1 MSTGFGRWSNN
12 DGSNLNI
19 RAVRFG
25 LNKPILE
32 TELNELQDLTF
43 QSISNTNRVNNK
55 PNTFTSNVGSSLYW
69 KYTVNG
75 DTTTAQLVLNATSMN
90 DVVKLV
96 FSGGVEYFL
105 TPTQLGEQTLSTL
118 VLPTNA
124 NEGQCLSYVSKAKF
138 KTVSPDP
145 TDVSE
150 YDTKVSYAVDP
161 RYPSLVSTK
170 RVILT
175 SGFDGVYS
183 DVEFSDTEEEYLSI
197 YNRLMDTKI
206 TSMID
211 DTELNIILG
220 SWRKTADGW
229 SPIIEITKEI
239 MGVEE
244 PKYKLLSDGIE
255 TYGTYSVTPLFVD
268 TSSGASTCEVRLDF
282 PVKSIRYGYFAL
294 MIDDELVTE
303 ATPINHPLRTSLNVI
318 NNSRVCIALYDLR
331 DIVVEE
337 EMWGNYTGQSWED
350 LLNQKWFAVDYYSV
364 PSLKLTFNEVSKLGD
379 VSFGSLSIKR

>member
-12 DGSNLNI
+12 DGSNLNV

-32 TELNELQDLTF
+32 TELNELQDLIF

-69 KYTVNG
+69 RYTVNE
-75 DTTTAQLVLNATSMN
+75 DTTTAQLVLNSTSMN

-105 TPTQLGEQTLSTL
+105 NPTQLGEETLASI
-118 VLPTNA
+118 VLPNNTA
-124 NEGQCLSYVSKAKF
+124 EGKCVSFIGKAKF

-145 TDVSE
+145 TDVTE
-150 YDTKVSYAVDP
+150 YDSSISYAVDP

-183 DVEFSDTEEEYLSI
+183 DVEFAENEEEYLSI

-206 TSMID
+206 TSMND
-211 DTELNIILG
+211 ETELNIILG

-229 SPIIEITKEI
+229 SPISEITKEI

-244 PKYKLLSDGIE
+244 PKYKLLTDGIE
-255 TYGTYSVTPLFVD
+255 TFGTYSLTPVIKGSAY
-268 TSSGASTCEVRLDF
+268 TTYEIRIDF

-294 MIDDELVTE
+294 KTDNAILSEGV
-303 ATPINHPLRTSLNVI
+303 PINHPLRAISPMIYDSSVY
-318 NNSRVCIALYDLR
+318 IALYDLR
-331 DIVVEE
+331 DIVADDK
-337 EMWGNYTGQSWED
+337 MWGEYTGQSWED
-350 LLNQKWFAVDYYSV
+350 LLNQKWFAVDNNSV

-379 VSFGSLSIKR
+379 VLFGSLSIKR

>member
-32 TELNELQDLTF
+32 TELNELQDLIF

-69 KYTVNG
+69 RYTVNT
-75 DTTTAQLVLNATSMN
+75 DTTTAQLVLNSTSMN

-96 FSGGVEYFL
+96 FSGGGEYFL
-105 TPTQLGEQTLSTL
+105 NPTQIGEETLASV
-118 VLPTNA
+118 VLPNNA
-124 NEGQCLSYVSKAKF
+124 TEGQCISFIGKAKF

-150 YDTKVSYAVDP
+150 YDTEVSYAVDP

-183 DVEFSDTEEEYLSI
+183 DVEFAENEEEYLSI

-206 TSMID
+206 TSMCD
-211 DTELNIILG
+211 ETELNIILG

-229 SPIIEITKEI
+229 SPISEITKEI

-244 PKYKLLSDGIE
+244 PKYNLLSDGIE
-255 TYGTYSVTPLFVD
+255 TYGTYTVTPLLD
-268 TSSGASTCEVRLDF
+268 ENTCEVRLDF
-282 PVKSIRYGYFAL
+282 PFKSIKYAYFAVT
-294 MIDDELVTE
+294 IDGETVTE
-303 ATPINHPLRTSLNVI
+303 GSPINHPIRTSNLILQNA
-318 NNSRVCIALYDLR
+318 RVGIALYDPR
-331 DIVVEE
+331 DTVVDED
-337 EMWGNYTGQSWED
+337 MWGNYTGQSWED
-350 LLNQKWFAVDYYSV
+350 LLNQKWFKVDALSV
-364 PSLKLTFNEVSKLGD
+364 PSMELSFKEVSKLGD
-379 VSFGSLSIKR
+379 VSFGSLVIKK

>member
-32 TELNELQDLTF
+32 AELNELQDLTF

-55 PNTFTSNVGSSLYW
+55 PNTFTSNVGSKLYW
-69 KYTVNG
+69 KYSVED
-75 DTTTAQLVLNATSMN
+75 DTTTAQLILNSTSLN

-105 TPTQLGEQTLSTL
+105 TPTQLGDQTLVTL

-124 NEGQCLSYVSKAKF
+124 TEGQCLSYVAKAKF

-145 TDVSE
+145 TDITE
-150 YDTKVSYAVDP
+150 YDPNVSYAVDP
-161 RYPSLVSTK
+161 RYPSLVTTK
-170 RVILT
+170 RVILIT
-175 SGFDGVYS
+175 GFDGVYS
-183 DVEFSDTEEEYLSI
+183 DVEFAESNEEYLSI

-206 TSMID
+206 TSMND

-220 SWRKTADGW
+220 SWRKTANGW
-229 SPIIEITKEI
+229 SPISEITKEI

-244 PKYKLLSDGIE
+244 SKYSLLSDGVD
-255 TYGTYSVTPLFVD
+255 TYGTYSVTPLIGD
-268 TSSGASTCEVRLDF
+268 TSGASTCEVRLDF

-294 MIDDELVTE
+294 LIDDKLVTD
-303 ATPINHPLRTSLNVI
+303 ATPINHPLRTSLNAI
-318 NNSRVCIALYDLR
+318 NNSGVCIALYDLR
-331 DIVVEE
+331 DIVVEDK
-337 EMWGNYTGQSWED
+337 MWGYYTGQSWED
-350 LLNQKWFAVDYYSV
+350 LLNQKWFAVDEYSV
-364 PSLKLTFNEVSKLGD
+364 PSLKLTFNEVSKIGD
-379 VSFGSLSIKR
+379 VLFGSLKVKR

>member
-12 DGSNLNI
+12 DGSNLNV

-32 TELNELQDLTF
+32 TELNELQDLIF

-69 KYTVNG
+69 RYTVNE
-75 DTTTAQLVLNATSMN
+75 DTTTAQLVLNSTSMN

-105 TPTQLGEQTLSTL
+105 NPTQLGEETLASI
-118 VLPTNA
+118 VLPNNTA
-124 NEGQCLSYVSKAKF
+124 EGKCVSFIGKAKF

-145 TDVSE
+145 TDVTE
-150 YDTKVSYAVDP
+150 YDSSISYAVDP

-183 DVEFSDTEEEYLSI
+183 DVEFAENEEEYLSI

-206 TSMID
+206 TSMND
-211 DTELNIILG
+211 ETELNIILG

-229 SPIIEITKEI
+229 SPISEITKEI

-244 PKYKLLSDGIE
+244 PKYKLLTDGIE
-255 TYGTYSVTPLFVD
+255 TFGTYSITPVIKGGN
-268 TSSGASTCEVRLDF
+268 TTHEIRIDF

-294 MIDDELVTE
+294 KTDNAILSEGV
-303 ATPINHPLRTSLNVI
+303 PINHPLRAALPMIYSSSVY
-318 NNSRVCIALYDLR
+318 IALYDLR
-331 DIVVEE
+331 DIVADDK
-337 EMWGNYTGQSWED
+337 MWGEYTGQSWED
-350 LLNQKWFAVDYYSV
+350 LLNQKWFKVDNSSV

-379 VSFGSLSIKR
+379 VLFGSLSIKR

>member
-69 KYTVNG
+69 KYNVEG
-75 DTTTAQLVLNATSMN
+75 DTTTAQLVLNTTSMN

-105 TPTQLGEQTLSTL
+105 TPTQLGEQTLTTL

-124 NEGQCLSYVSKAKF
+124 TVGQCLSYVAKAKF
-138 KTVSPDP
+138 KVVSPDP
-145 TDVSE
+145 TDVTE
-150 YDTKVSYAVDP
+150 YDTEISYAVDP

-170 RVILT
+170 RVMLV

-183 DVEFSDTEEEYLSI
+183 DVEFAESEEEYLSI
-197 YNRLMDTKI
+197 YNRLMDIKI
-206 TSMID
+206 TNMGD
-211 DTELNIILG
+211 DTELNLILG

-229 SPIIEITKEI
+229 SPISEITKEI

-244 PKYKLLSDGIE
+244 PKYKLLSDGIG
-255 TYGTYSVTPLFVD
+255 TYGTYSITPLTDD
-268 TSSGASTCEVRLDF
+268 TSACEVRLDF
-282 PVKSIRYGYFAL
+282 PVKSIKYGYFAL
-294 MIDDELVTE
+294 VNDDGLITE
-303 ATPINHPLRTSLNVI
+303 AVPINHPLRTTNDII
-318 NNSRVCIALYDLR
+318 NNINVRIALYDLR
-331 DIVVEE
+331 DIVVEND
-337 EMWGNYTGQSWED
+337 MWGDYTGQSWED
-350 LLNQKWFAVDYYSV
+350 LLNQKWFAVTESSI

-379 VSFGSLSIKR
+379 VLFGSLSIIK

>member
-32 TELNELQDLTF
+32 TELNELQDLIF

-69 KYTVNG
+69 RYTVNT
-75 DTTTAQLVLNATSMN
+75 DTTTAQLVLNSTSMN

-96 FSGGVEYFL
+96 FSGGGEYFL
-105 TPTQLGEQTLSTL
+105 NPTQIGEETLASV
-118 VLPTNA
+118 VLPNNA
-124 NEGQCLSYVSKAKF
+124 TEGQCISFIGKAKF

-150 YDTKVSYAVDP
+150 YDTEVSYAVDP

-183 DVEFSDTEEEYLSI
+183 DVEFAENEEEYLSI

-206 TSMID
+206 TSMCD
-211 DTELNIILG
+211 ETELNIILG

-229 SPIIEITKEI
+229 SPISEITKEI

-244 PKYKLLSDGIE
+244 PKYNLLSDGIE
-255 TYGTYSVTPLFVD
+255 TYGTYTVTPLLD
-268 TSSGASTCEVRLDF
+268 ENTCEVRLDF
-282 PVKSIRYGYFAL
+282 PFKSIKYAYFAVT
-294 MIDDELVTE
+294 IDGETVTE
-303 ATPINHPLRTSLNVI
+303 GSPINHPIRTSNLILQNA
-318 NNSRVCIALYDLR
+318 RVGIALYDLR
-331 DIVVEE
+331 DIVVDED
-337 EMWGNYTGQSWED
+337 MWGNYTGQSWED
-350 LLNQKWFAVDYYSV
+350 LLNQKWFKVDALSV
-364 PSLKLTFNEVSKLGD
+364 PSMELSFKEVSKLGD
-379 VSFGSLSIKR
+379 VSFGSLVIKK

>member
-32 TELNELQDLTF
+32 TELNELQDLIF

-69 KYTVNG
+69 RYTVNT
-75 DTTTAQLVLNATSMN
+75 DTTTAQLVLNSTSMN

-96 FSGGVEYFL
+96 FSGGGEYFL
-105 TPTQLGEQTLSTL
+105 NPTQLGEETLASV
-118 VLPTNA
+118 VLPNNTS
-124 NEGQCLSYVSKAKF
+124 EGQCISFIGKAKF

-150 YDTKVSYAVDP
+150 YDTEVRYAVDP

-183 DVEFSDTEEEYLSI
+183 DVEFAENEEEYLSI

-206 TSMID
+206 TSMGD
-211 DTELNIILG
+211 ETELNIILG

-229 SPIIEITKEI
+229 SPISEITKEI

-244 PKYKLLSDGIE
+244 PKYKLLSDGIG
-255 TYGTYSVTPLFVD
+255 TYGTYSVTPLTND
-268 TSSGASTCEVRLDF
+268 ISTCEVRLDF
-282 PVKSIRYGYFAL
+282 PVKSIKYGYFAL
-294 MIDDELVTE
+294 VNDGGLITE
-303 ATPINHPLRTSLNVI
+303 AVPINHPLRTTSDII
-318 NNSRVCIALYDLR
+318 NNSNVSIALYDLR

-350 LLNQKWFAVDYYSV
+350 LLNQKWFAVDDYSV
-364 PSLKLTFNEVSKLGD
+364 PSLKLTFNEVSKLDD

>member
-32 TELNELQDLTF
+32 TELNELQDLIF

-124 NEGQCLSYVSKAKF
+124 TEGQCLSYVAKAKF

-145 TDVSE
+145 TDVLE

-183 DVEFSDTEEEYLSI
+183 DVEFADTEEEYLSI
-197 YNRLMDTKI
+197 YNRLMDIKI

-229 SPIIEITKEI
+229 SPISEITKEI

-244 PKYKLLSDGIE
+244 PKYNLLSDGIE
-255 TYGTYSVTPLFVD
+255 TYGTYTVTPLLD
-268 TSSGASTCEVRLDF
+268 ENTCEVRLDF
-282 PVKSIRYGYFAL
+282 PFKSIKYAYFAVT
-294 MIDDELVTE
+294 IDGETVTE
-303 ATPINHPLRTSLNVI
+303 GSPINHPIRTSNLILQNA
-318 NNSRVCIALYDLR
+318 RVGIALYDLR
-331 DIVVEE
+331 DIVVDED
-337 EMWGNYTGQSWED
+337 MWGNYIGQSWED
-350 LLNQKWFAVDYYSV
+350 LLNQKWFKVDALSV
-364 PSLKLTFNEVSKLGD
+364 PSMELSFKEVSKLGD
-379 VSFGSLSIKR
+379 VSFGSLVIKK

>member
-55 PNTFTSNVGSSLYW
+55 PNTFTSNVGSKLYW
-69 KYTVNG
+69 KYSVED
-75 DTTTAQLVLNATSMN
+75 DTTTAQLVLNSTSLN

-105 TPTQLGEQTLSTL
+105 TPTQLGDQTLVTL

-124 NEGQCLSYVSKAKF
+124 TEGQCLSYVAKAKF

-145 TDVSE
+145 TDITE
-150 YDTKVSYAVDP
+150 YDPNVSYAVDS
-161 RYPSLVSTK
+161 RYPSLVTTK

-175 SGFDGVYS
+175 TGFDGVYS
-183 DVEFSDTEEEYLSI
+183 DVEFAESDEEYLSI

-206 TSMID
+206 TSMND

-229 SPIIEITKEI
+229 SPISEITKEI

-244 PKYKLLSDGIE
+244 SKYSLLSDGVD
-255 TYGTYSVTPLFVD
+255 TYGTYSVTPLIGD
-268 TSSGASTCEVRLDF
+268 TSGASTCEVRLDF

-294 MIDDELVTE
+294 LIDDELVTE
-303 ATPINHPLRTSLNVI
+303 AMPINHPLRTSPSII
-318 NNSRVCIALYDLR
+318 NNNRVCIALYDLR
-331 DIVVEE
+331 DIVVEDK
-337 EMWGNYTGQSWED
+337 MWGYYTEQSWED
-350 LLNQKWFAVDYYSV
+350 LLNQKWFTVDEYSV
-364 PSLKLTFNEVSKLGD
+364 PSLKLTFNEVSKIGD
-379 VSFGSLSIKR
+379 VSFGSLKVKR

>member
-32 TELNELQDLTF
+32 TELNELQDLIF

-69 KYTVNG
+69 RYTVDT
-75 DTTTAQLVLNATSMN
+75 DTTTAQLVLNSTSMN

-96 FSGGVEYFL
+96 FSGGGEYFL
-105 TPTQLGEQTLSTL
+105 NPTQLGEETLASV
-118 VLPTNA
+118 VLPNNTT
-124 NEGQCLSYVSKAKF
+124 EGQCISFIGKAKF

-150 YDTKVSYAVDP
+150 YDTEVSYAVDP

-183 DVEFSDTEEEYLSI
+183 DVEFAENEEEYLSI

-206 TSMID
+206 TSMGD
-211 DTELNIILG
+211 ETELNIILG

-229 SPIIEITKEI
+229 SPISEITKEI

-244 PKYKLLSDGIE
+244 PKYKLLSDGIK
-255 TYGTYSVTPLFVD
+255 TYGTYSVTPLVVD
-268 TSSGASTCEVRLDF
+268 TSSGTSTCEIRLDF
-282 PVKSIRYGYFAL
+282 PVKSIKYGYFAL
-294 MIDDELVTE
+294 RVDDELVTE
-303 ATPINHPLRTSLNVI
+303 AVPINHPLRTSISILENE
-318 NNSRVCIALYDLR
+318 RVTIALYDLR

-337 EMWGNYTGQSWED
+337 DMWGNYTGQSWED
-350 LLNQKWFAVDYYSV
+350 LLNQKWFAVDDYSV

>member
-32 TELNELQDLTF
+32 TELNELQDLIF

-69 KYTVNG
+69 RYTVNT
-75 DTTTAQLVLNATSMN
+75 DTTTAQLVLNSTSMN

-96 FSGGVEYFL
+96 FSGGGEYFL
-105 TPTQLGEQTLSTL
+105 NPTQLGEETLASV
-118 VLPTNA
+118 VLPNNA
-124 NEGQCLSYVSKAKF
+124 TEGKCISFIGKAKF

-150 YDTKVSYAVDP
+150 YDTEVSYAVDP

-183 DVEFSDTEEEYLSI
+183 DVEFAENEEEYLSI

-206 TSMID
+206 TSMCD
-211 DTELNIILG
+211 ETELNIILG
-220 SWRKTADGW
+220 SWRKTAEGW
-229 SPIIEITKEI
+229 SPISEITKEI

-244 PKYKLLSDGIE
+244 PKYKLLSDGIK
-255 TYGTYSVTPLFVD
+255 TYGTYSVTPLVAD

-303 ATPINHPLRTSLNVI
+303 ATPINHPLRTSPSVI
-318 NNSRVCIALYDLR
+318 NNSNVSIALYDLR
-331 DIVVEE
+331 DIVVEDK
-337 EMWGNYTGQSWED
+337 MWGNYTGQSWED
-350 LLNQKWFAVDYYSV
+350 LLNQKWFAVNESSV

-379 VSFGSLSIKR
+379 VLFGSLSIIK

>member
-32 TELNELQDLTF
+32 TELNELQDLIF

-69 KYTVNG
+69 RYTVNE
-75 DTTTAQLVLNATSMN
+75 DTTTAQLVLNSTSMN

-105 TPTQLGEQTLSTL
+105 TPTQLGEETLASI
-118 VLPTNA
+118 VLPNNTA
-124 NEGQCLSYVSKAKF
+124 EGKCVSFIGKAKF

-145 TDVSE
+145 TDVTE
-150 YDTKVSYAVDP
+150 YDSSVSYAVDP

-183 DVEFSDTEEEYLSI
+183 DVEFAENEEEYLSI

-206 TSMID
+206 TSMGD
-211 DTELNIILG
+211 ETELNIILG

-229 SPIIEITKEI
+229 SPISEITKEI

-244 PKYKLLSDGIE
+244 PKYKLLTDGIE
-255 TYGTYSVTPLFVD
+255 TFGTYSITPVINGGN
-268 TSSGASTCEVRLDF
+268 TTHEIRIDF

-294 MIDDELVTE
+294 KTDNDILSEGV
-303 ATPINHPLRTSLNVI
+303 PINHPLRANLSMIYDSSVY
-318 NNSRVCIALYDLR
+318 IALYDLR
-331 DIVVEE
+331 DIVADDK
-337 EMWGNYTGQSWED
+337 MWGKYTGQSWED
-350 LLNQKWFAVDYYSV
+350 LLNQKWFTVDENSV
-364 PSLKLTFNEVSKLGD
+364 PSLILKFNEVSKLNG
-379 VSFGSLSIKR
+379 VIFGSLSIKK